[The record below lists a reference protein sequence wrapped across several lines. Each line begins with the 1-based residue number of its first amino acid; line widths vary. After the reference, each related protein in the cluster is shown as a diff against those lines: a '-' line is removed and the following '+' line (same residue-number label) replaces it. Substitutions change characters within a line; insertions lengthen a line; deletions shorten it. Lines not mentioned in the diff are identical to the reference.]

1 MKPEILTYTG
11 KTFDYLNPN
20 KEQVCIED
28 IAHALS
34 NICRFTGH
42 TRKFYSVAQHCVLA
56 SYLVPFEYALQAL
69 MHDATEAY
77 CNDIAKPLKMILRD
91 YQIIETKVEK
101 VIFEKFGLPPALDE
115 SVKHADL
122 RMLVTEQRDCLAIE
136 SESWL
141 PEVEPL
147 INKIEFWPS
156 SEAKIR
162 FLRRYDELA

>member
-1 MKPEILTYTG
+1 MKPEILTHTG
-11 KTFDYLNPN
+11 KTFDYLNPK

-56 SYLVPFEYALQAL
+56 SYIVPVEYAFQAL

-91 YQIIETKVEK
+91 YQIIESRVEK
-101 VIFEKFGLPPALDE
+101 VIFEKFGLPFALDE

-122 RMLVTEQRDCLAIE
+122 VMLITEQRDCMAIE
-136 SESWL
+136 TESWL

-147 INKIEFWPS
+147 KDKIEFWS
-156 SEAKIR
+156 SRESEIR
-162 FLRRYDELA
+162 FLRRYDQLA